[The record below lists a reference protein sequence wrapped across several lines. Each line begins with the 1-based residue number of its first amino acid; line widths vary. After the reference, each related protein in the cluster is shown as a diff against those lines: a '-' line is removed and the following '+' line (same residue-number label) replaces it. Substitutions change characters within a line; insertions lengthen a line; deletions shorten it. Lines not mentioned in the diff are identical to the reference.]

1 MAPHTVVIDAKERSP
16 LGRLRAVWDAK
27 ALLYYLVRRDLHGRY
42 RPTTLG
48 RLWIILRPTLEVI
61 TYMIVFGI
69 FLGVSSTEMPY
80 PLFLCAGL
88 VPWLFFHQT
97 VGGSADSLASARHLM
112 AKVSFPRIVVPLNNL
127 LLALIDL
134 LVLFAIV
141 LILAL
146 AYQTPIGW
154 PILALPLFMTML
166 VMLAFGTSLI
176 VASWSV
182 SSPDIA
188 LVVPTGLRVMMYLS
202 PIVYPPTRVPET
214 WRFIY
219 DLNPIATIVTSIR
232 WSIGAQA
239 APGVFH
245 IGFAALVTAAVL
257 LGGLLAFSR
266 TERRMIDFL

>member
-1 MAPHTVVIDAKERSP
+1 MTPRTVVIDAKERSS
-16 LGRLRAVWDAK
+16 LARFRAVWDAK

-48 RLWIILRPTLEVI
+48 RLWIVVRPAMEVA
-61 TYMIVFGI
+61 TYMVVFGI
-69 FLGVSSTEMPY
+69 FLGISSTEMPY

-97 VGGSADSLASARHLM
+97 VGGSADTLASARHLM
-112 AKVSFPRIVVPLNNL
+112 SKVSFPRIIVPLNNL

-141 LILAL
+141 LVLAL
-146 AYQTPIGW
+146 AYRTPMGW
-154 PILALPLFMTML
+154 PIFALPLFLAML
-166 VMLAFGTSLI
+166 VMLAFGASLI

-188 LVVPTGLRVMMYLS
+188 LIVPTALRVFMYLS
-202 PIVYPPTRVPET
+202 PIVYPPTRVPEA

-219 DLNPIATIVTSIR
+219 DLNPIATIVTAIR
-232 WSIGAQA
+232 WTIGAQL
-239 APGVFH
+239 APGALQ
-245 IGFAALVTAAVL
+245 IAFAALLTAAVL
-257 LGGLLAFSR
+257 VGGLVAFSR
-266 TERRMIDFL
+266 SERRMIDFL